1 MSSKQCHFKN
11 LIKAGATI
19 VCERMGIRKFAKP
32 QQKLFWKR
40 HIESDIARLRKDLGH
55 LDDCFKGKWE
65 KDQKKKRKEEVR
77 KKYRIKAKG
86 FKVVVEELKQR
97 ITAKSEKLRGYH
109 ARDSQYRQN
118 KLF

>member
-19 VCERMGIRKFAKP
+19 VCERMGITKFAKP

-65 KDQKKKRKEEVR
+65 KDQKKKKERRSKEE
-77 KKYRIKAKG
+77 I
-86 FKVVVEELKQR
+86 
-97 ITAKSEKLRGYH
+97 
-109 ARDSQYRQN
+109 QN
-118 KLF
+118 